1 MLPNLSNDGNKD
13 ETEDAIGEFQGANL
27 LNYNFNNNQA

>member
-1 MLPNLSNDGNKD
+1 MLPDLSNDANKD
-13 ETEDAIGEFQGANL
+13 DAEDAIHEFQGANL